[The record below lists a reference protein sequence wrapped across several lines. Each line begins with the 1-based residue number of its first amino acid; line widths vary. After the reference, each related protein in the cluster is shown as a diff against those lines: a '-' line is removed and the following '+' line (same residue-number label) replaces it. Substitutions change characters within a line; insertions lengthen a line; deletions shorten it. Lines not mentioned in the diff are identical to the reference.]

1 MKMRN
6 LRPKKKRKLRLKK
19 RVKTTQIR
27 TSKRQL
33 WRQNKVLNKKK
44 KSLKKLKRLRLKYNL
59 KLPLRRKRRKRIQMM
74 NGKTMKNE
82 INEQ

>member
-19 RVKTTQIR
+19 RVKTPQIR

-33 WRQNKVLNKKK
+33 WRRNRVLNKKK

-59 KLPLRRKRRKRIQMM
+59 KLPLRRKRRKRNQMM